1 MFLPINKTAIYF
13 ALAIVLGIILS
24 SLYKWKYDDWIA
36 IPKAREAMQAQ
47 LRDPESAEFRNERF
61 TNSRT
66 LCGEVNAKNGMGGY
80 TGFERYFTTGAVS
93 YLEKSGSLN
102 KETHEEF
109 MLRMDKKIALLK
121 SYNQIQ
127 EAHPKITMPSE
138 SRIDEQAAEEVV
150 RDKFREACGIDL

>member
-1 MFLPINKTAIYF
+1 MDKTALYF
-13 ALAIVLGIILS
+13 GAAIIIGVIAS
-24 SLYKWKYDDWIA
+24 VTYKMKYDDWIA
-36 IPKAREAMQAQ
+36 IPKAREVIQSQ
-47 LRDPESAEFRNERF
+47 LRDPGSAQFRNERL
-61 TNSRT
+61 TKTRT

-127 EAHPKITMPSE
+127 EAHPNITMPSE